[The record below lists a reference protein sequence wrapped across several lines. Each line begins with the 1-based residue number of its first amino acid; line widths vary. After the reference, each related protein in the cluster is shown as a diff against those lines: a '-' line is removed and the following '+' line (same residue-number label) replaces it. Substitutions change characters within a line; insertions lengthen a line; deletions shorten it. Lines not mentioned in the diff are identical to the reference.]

1 MKRIYMSNYRFG
13 KACGCLKINS
23 EDSDF
28 FKELGS
34 SWRFA
39 VEVEEDV
46 GIASCWRVGRADV
59 LRGLSA
65 MFLKADLGLS
75 NEPATAILAEAVD
88 CCPSTKVFTGIGMVF
103 VTGWMFT
110 DLLVIG
116 LFNFMGWPRKS

>member
-1 MKRIYMSNYRFG
+1 MGNYRFG

-28 FKELGS
+28 FKEFGS
-34 SWRFA
+34 SWRLA
-39 VEVEEDV
+39 GEVEEGT
-46 GIASCWRVGRADV
+46 GIASWRVGRAGV
-59 LRGLSA
+59 LRGLPA

-75 NEPATAILAEAVD
+75 NEPATLEEAVD
-88 CCPSTKVFTGIGMVF
+88 CPSTKVFTGIGIVF

-116 LFNFMGWPRKS
+116 LFNLMGWPLKS